1 MEEALHLQ
9 PVLTR
14 LLVIDI
20 KVIDNDSILTITGAI
35 AILTASVFVLRAG
48 MHWYGGDQEEED

>member
-9 PVLTR
+9 PVLI
-14 LLVIDI
+14 LLVVDI
-20 KVIDNDSILTITGAI
+20 KAMDNITILTITGAI